1 MIERRKEQRAAVTYS
16 IYFVSL
22 DEDGSEKAQD
32 VATIINISN
41 SGILIE
47 AKIPILTQQIK
58 IMAPLQDQEDME
70 IYAELIYSIN
80 LEKGLYRC
88 GLSFQGDP
96 VQIARFVGALTGTL
110 GD

>member
-1 MIERRKEQRAAVTYS
+1 MIERRIDPRAGVEYPV
-16 IYFVSL
+16 YFVCL
-22 DEDGSEKAQD
+22 DDDGGFKAQD
-32 VATIINISN
+32 VATVMNISD

-47 AKIPILTQQIK
+47 TKIPILTQQIK
-58 IMAPLQDQEDME
+58 IMAPLQDQEDLE

-80 LEKGLYRC
+80 LEENRYRC

-110 GD
+110 GE